1 MARDMEIQT
10 RTLDALAYL
19 DHYNSWLIDK
29 IRPFLGQRILEV
41 GSGIGNMAAYL
52 LDRELIVT
60 SDIMPE
66 YREAL
71 SKRFAD
77 RPNVH
82 VTSFSLDNG
91 DGKEDVARHN
101 IDTIVSVNVLEH
113 IADDRGAIGHMADLL
128 PKGGRLVILVPAI
141 PALFGTLDVYLHHYR
156 RYRKQELR
164 ALFEASGFAVDDIFY
179 FNFFGIFGW
188 FLNSRVL
195 RREILP
201 PGQLRL
207 FNTLAPG
214 FRAVESAV
222 PIPIGQ
228 SLIIAGT
235 KK

>member
-1 MARDMEIQT
+1 MEIQT
-10 RTLDALAYL
+10 RTLDALSHL
-19 DHYNSWLIDK
+19 DHYNRWLIEK
-29 IRPFLGQRILEV
+29 IEPFLGNRILEV

-77 RPNVH
+77 KSNVH
-82 VTSFSLDNG
+82 VVDFSLDNG
-91 DGKEDVARHN
+91 SGKEEIRRHA
-101 IDTIVSVNVLEH
+101 IDTVICVNVLEH
-113 IADDRGAIGHMADLL
+113 IEDDRRALQHMADLL
-128 PKGGRLVILVPAI
+128 PPGGRLIILVPALR
-141 PALFGTLDVYLHHYR
+141 ALYGALDVYLHHFR
-156 RYRKQELR
+156 RYEKKELR
-164 ALFEASGFAVDDIFY
+164 ERFEDAGLRVDSLFF

-188 FLNSRVL
+188 FLNARVL

-201 PGQLRL
+201 PSQLRL
-207 FNTLAPG
+207 FNVLAPG
-214 FRAVESAV
+214 FRAFESIV

-235 KK
+235 KR

>member
-1 MARDMEIQT
+1 MEIQT

-71 SKRFAD
+71 AKRFAD
-77 RPNVH
+77 NSNVH
-82 VTSFSLDNG
+82 VTSFSLDTG

-113 IADDRGAIGHMADLL
+113 IADDRGAIGHMAALL

-156 RYRKQELR
+156 RYRKKELR
-164 ALFEASGFAVDDIFY
+164 ALFEETGFAVDDIFY

-188 FLNSRVL
+188 FLNSRIL

-214 FRAVESAV
+214 FRAVETALAL
-222 PIPIGQ
+222 PIGQ